1 MDVRRLEAFV
11 KVFELRSFSRAGE
24 QLYLSQPTIS
34 AHISALE
41 TELDVR
47 LFDRLGRSILP
58 TQAAEVLYRHARDVF
73 TSLEAAKAEIQLLQD
88 RVAGDL
94 SVGGSTIPAHY
105 VLPPLL
111 AEFTSRHPDVRLQ
124 LKVGDSDAIIRRIA
138 EGEDMVGMVGARVD
152 HPELTFEPVVND
164 ELVVIAPT
172 RMGMG
177 AKGPVDPAELATLP
191 WIDREAGSGTR
202 RTMELALAALGCELP
217 TPIVRV
223 ESTQAAIQCARAG
236 LGATVTSRV
245 AAAPLLADGVV
256 DEVRVQGLDVR
267 REFHLVYHSRRQ
279 LFPVARYFIEFVRH
293 ECRANAAG

>member
-11 KVFELRSFSRAGE
+11 NVFELRSFSRAGE

-41 TELDVR
+41 SELDVR

-73 TSLEAAKAEIQLLQD
+73 NALEAAKAEIQLLQD

-94 SVGGSTIPAHY
+94 CVGGSTIPSHF

-111 AEFTSRHPDVRLQ
+111 AEFTSRHPEVRLH

-138 EGEDMVGMVGARVD
+138 EGEDMVGMVGAVIE
-152 HPELTFEPVVND
+152 HPDLTFEPVIRD
-164 ELVVIAPT
+164 ELVIIAPK
-172 RMGMG
+172 RMGFA
-177 AKGPVDPAELATLP
+177 AKGSIDPAELASVP
-191 WIDREAGSGTR
+191 WIDREEGSGTR
-202 RTMELALAALGCELP
+202 RTMELALNALGCDMP
-217 TPIVRV
+217 DTVMRV

-245 AAAPLLADGVV
+245 AASPLLAEGVV
-256 DEVRVQGLDVR
+256 EEVHVEGLDVR

-279 LFPVARYFIEFVRH
+279 LFPVARYFIDFLRQ
-293 ECRANAAG
+293 ECRDGAAQ